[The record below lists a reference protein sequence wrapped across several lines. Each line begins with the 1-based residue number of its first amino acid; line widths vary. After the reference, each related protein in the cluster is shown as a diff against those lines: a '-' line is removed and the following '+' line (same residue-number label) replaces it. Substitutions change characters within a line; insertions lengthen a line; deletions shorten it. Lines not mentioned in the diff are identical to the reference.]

1 MIRSSTTLAVGLAL
15 VLAAGDVRAAPEP
28 APPVSED
35 PAQIE
40 AKALYEEGLAL
51 YNTFDY
57 EGAIKAWTRAYG
69 KLPASEANAAAR
81 NALVYNIASA
91 QEKAFEQD
99 KDVVHLVRAK
109 SLLEVYV
116 EENLAAGGTDEAD
129 LAKARERIAAFDERI
144 RVEQARAEKAKNTPR
159 EPNSQ
164 PTHPQPEGKRE
175 GVGLVAGGSVLLGLG
190 AATLIGGV
198 TAGALEAKH
207 ASDAIGGLDALG
219 DEAERQ
225 RQLDR
230 GKRGDTIVIAT
241 AVSGGVAAVAGV
253 VMVAIGATRMRK
265 SSGKATPKNALLPS
279 FGRGWAGLAWSTR
292 F

>member
-1 MIRSSTTLAVGLAL
+1 MMPSTTLIVGLAL
-15 VLAAGDVRAAPEP
+15 ALASAPEPVAPEP
-28 APPVSED
+28 APED
-35 PAQIE
+35 PAQVE
-40 AKALYEEGLAL
+40 AKALYQEGLAL

-69 KLPASEANAAAR
+69 KLPASEANAASR

-109 SLLEVYV
+109 ALLEVYV
-116 EENLAAGGTDEAD
+116 QENLAAGGTDEAD

-144 RVEQARAEKAKNTPR
+144 EVEQARAEKAKATPR
-159 EPNSQ
+159 EKQ
-164 PTHPQPEGKRE
+164 PTTPQPKKRRE

-190 AATLIGGV
+190 AATLVGGV
-198 TAGALEAKH
+198 TAGVLEGQR
-207 ASDAIGGLDALG
+207 ASDAIGGVDALG
-219 DEAERQ
+219 DEAERK

-241 AVSGGVAAVAGV
+241 AVSGGVAAVAGAV
-253 VMVAIGATRMRK
+253 LVAIGAVRMRK
-265 SSGKATPKNALLPS
+265 SSGKATPKHALLPS